1 MASFILR
8 RVLVSILILL
18 AASFLMYMLVAF
30 SVDPLEDLRSSSA
43 ANKDQLITA
52 RIQLLNLEVP
62 PPLRWVMWLGGV
74 AGCLI
79 PFANACNL
87 GPTVANAQVI
97 DLLPNALS
105 STVQLVTLALLLAII
120 FGITIGIV
128 TALRQ
133 YSGLDNTMTF
143 ISFFLYSLPAF
154 LVAVL
159 LKEFVAIS
167 FNNFLRDP
175 VVSAFWALGIGVV
188 VGAIWQ
194 SLIGGARRQRLAVFV
209 VSGASTSLLLWF
221 MSATGWFMTPGI
233 GPVAMVVLVA
243 AIAVGVAALV
253 AGIRQRRAVL
263 TAGINAAIAVICYFA
278 LQPLLDISSFGTI
291 AILGLVTVA
300 VGLLSGYL
308 VGGYDRGQNMRVG
321 VLTAVLSAALIL
333 LDRFMQSWPA
343 YLAESQ
349 INGRPIAT
357 VGSVTPNLGG
367 DFWISGID
375 SFTHLLLPTIT
386 LLLISFAGYTRYS
399 RAGMLEVLNQDYIR
413 TARAKGLPER
423 TVIVRHAFRN
433 VLIPITTLIAF
444 DVGALLGGA
453 IITETVFAIPGMG
466 LLFSTG
472 LRRGDLNPVM
482 GYFLVIATMAIL
494 FNFLADL
501 AYASLDPRVR
511 VR

>member
-1 MASFILR
+1 MVSFILR
-8 RVLVSILILL
+8 RILVSVLILL
-18 AASFLMYMLVAF
+18 AASFLMYLLVAY
-30 SVDPLEDLRSSSA
+30 SVDPLKDLRESSA

-52 RIQLLNLEVP
+52 RVQLLQLDVP
-62 PPLRWVMWLGGV
+62 PPLRWGLWLGGA
-74 AGCLI
+74 AGCVI
-79 PFANACNL
+79 PFANTCNL
-87 GPTVANAQVI
+87 GATIANAQVTN
-97 DLLPNALS
+97 LLPNALG
-105 STVQLVTLALLLAII
+105 STVQLVTLALLLAIV

-159 LKEFVAIS
+159 LKEFIAIS
-167 FNNFLRDP
+167 FNNFLDRP
-175 VVSAFWALGIGVV
+175 VVSVFWALAIGVL
-188 VGAIWQ
+188 VGAVWQ
-194 SLIGGARRQRLAVFV
+194 SLIGGAVRQRLVVFV
-209 VSGASTSLLLWF
+209 ISGASTTLLLWF
-221 MSATGWFMTPGI
+221 MSVTGWFMAPGI
-233 GPVAMVVLVA
+233 GPVAMVALVA
-243 AIAVGVAALV
+243 AIALGVAALV
-253 AGIRQRRAVL
+253 AGIRQRRALL
-263 TAGINAAIAVICYFA
+263 TAGINAVIAVVCYFT
-278 LQPLLDISSFGTI
+278 LQPLFDISSFGTV
-291 AILGLVTVA
+291 AILALVTIA

-308 VGGYDRGQNMRVG
+308 VGGFDRGQNMRVG
-321 VLTAVLSAALIL
+321 VLTAVLSAGLIL
-333 LDRFMQSWPA
+333 LDRYMQSWPA
-343 YLAESQ
+343 YLSESQ

-375 SFTHLLLPTIT
+375 TFTHLLLPTIT

-466 LLFSTG
+466 LLFNLG
-472 LRRGDLNPVM
+472 LQRGDLNPVM
-482 GYFLVIATMAIL
+482 GYFLVIASMAIL